1 MTAKMTEK
9 KKLMEVLEVLYT
21 NMRWSIEGQEEQAK
35 KWDTMTEE
43 EKEQESYQEE
53 WSENAKD
60 WLKAWNT
67 IEQALDKLI

>member
-43 EKEQESYQEE
+43 EKEEESYQEE
-53 WSENAKD
+53 WSENAKE